1 MHLVTRGH
9 FQSRD
14 KDGGHTNRSAIV
26 ENSMLDANV
35 MALCFVEPGVI
46 AYQFYIAGMFDLFGF
61 CDLELDRS
69 R

>member
-1 MHLVTRGH
+1 
-9 FQSRD
+9 
-14 KDGGHTNRSAIV
+14 
-26 ENSMLDANV
+26 MLDANV